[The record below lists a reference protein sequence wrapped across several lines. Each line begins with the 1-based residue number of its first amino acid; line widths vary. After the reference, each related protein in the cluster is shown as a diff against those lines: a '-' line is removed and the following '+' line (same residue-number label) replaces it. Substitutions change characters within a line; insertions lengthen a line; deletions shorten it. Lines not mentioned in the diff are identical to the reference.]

1 MDIWTTV
8 AIAFGF
14 GAFAGVA
21 KLVESKRELSARV
34 YSGVVLSC
42 GLGGLVMG
50 LASAMACTI
59 AIQKPID
66 TGSLIMAALLG
77 GYGGA
82 SKAIQFVQRRDEKP
96 RDGE

>member
-8 AIAFGF
+8 AVSFGF
-14 GAFAGVA
+14 GAFAGLA
-21 KLVESKRELSARV
+21 KLVESKRELSARA

-50 LASAMACTI
+50 LASSTVCNVAVK
-59 AIQKPID
+59 QPLD
-66 TGSLIMAALLG
+66 TGSLIMAALIG

-82 SKAIQFVQRRDEKP
+82 GKAIAFVQRKDEKP